1 MTIEKLRGVGKTG
14 IIADLDPYD
23 LPLDAFSAGVNIRF
37 RNAKV
42 ASGPVFRSVLHLG
55 TPDPRFLV
63 EAAQTQGTTELF
75 IGYMNGTVKLYSN
88 GTETDFTASGYT
100 PVPLESPW
108 TSTFLDGV
116 VYINRADR
124 PPW

>member
-23 LPLDAFSAGVNIRF
+23 LPLDAFSAGVNISF

-55 TPDPRFLV
+55 QRFL
-63 EAAQTQGTTELF
+63 G
-75 IGYMNGTVKLYSN
+75 SN
-88 GTETDFTASGYT
+88 HIRRRRRVCMTKCG
-100 PVPLESPW
+100 
-108 TSTFLDGV
+108 
-116 VYINRADR
+116 
-124 PPW
+124 